1 MIYIICKMSLLLKNY
16 PNYLKDNIF
25 ESFIKSIINIF
36 FFLYFFSQYIK
47 MKNLRPEKDKIIKNI
62 RNLFRLEKETK
73 RIKDVILIDI
83 KNLFDEYYKPVRA
96 NNF

>member
-1 MIYIICKMSLLLKNY
+1 
-16 PNYLKDNIF
+16 
-25 ESFIKSIINIF
+25 
-36 FFLYFFSQYIK
+36 
-47 MKNLRPEKDKIIKNI
+47 MKNLRPEKDKMIKNI

-96 NNF
+96 NNFWSNIYIEYKMIDIKNYPLKNVLIKLDHI